1 MAVPMYYICAHQSL
15 VTPLPAWIVKV
26 SNEIRPAKRP
36 ELKADFQ
43 IAGTL
48 RWRGVNCS
56 RRTEV
61 R

>member
-1 MAVPMYYICAHQSL
+1 MAVPMYYICGHRSL

-26 SNEIRPAKRP
+26 SNEIRWAKRT

-43 IAGTL
+43 IAATL
-48 RWRGVNCS
+48 RWSDATRT
-56 RRTEV
+56 RRSKV